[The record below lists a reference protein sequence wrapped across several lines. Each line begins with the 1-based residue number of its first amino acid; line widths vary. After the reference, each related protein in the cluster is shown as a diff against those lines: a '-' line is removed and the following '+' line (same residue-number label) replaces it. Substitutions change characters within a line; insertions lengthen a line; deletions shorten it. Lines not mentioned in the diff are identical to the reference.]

1 MPLFSQFS
9 FPIHKQKSK
18 VLLNSITFCYF
29 SQTNV
34 RFRNKIYKIF
44 SILLIPSGE
53 ICCIIIQKLFLCR
66 NLRIILFQSHYK
78 YVLLNCNASS
88 YAKPLHGGLMPNAI
102 HVFPRFVQQVPKPD
116 PTVTKSPL
124 ISFFMTTVCHTVRTA
139 SNPMPM
145 YVTFTACSARHPH
158 GTYEIHLSAAI
169 FLS

>member
-1 MPLFSQFS
+1 MPLFSQLS

-88 YAKPLHGGLMPNAI
+88 YAKPLHGGLMHLNHYDFLRTLQHSA
-102 HVFPRFVQQVPKPD
+102 
-116 PTVTKSPL
+116 KSYIKLLQPSTL
-124 ISFFMTTVCHTVRTA
+124 
-139 SNPMPM
+139 
-145 YVTFTACSARHPH
+145 
-158 GTYEIHLSAAI
+158 
-169 FLS
+169 